1 MLFLLLLPYLDETLK
16 DKLMSDTHSLLRYT
30 ELEHG
35 VDGGR
40 PNFQRSNIY
49 FVWTCRESQYLPWR
63 GLLPVELGAGLLL
76 LLRSLDN
83 TDANSNRLT
92 LLSFNAAK
100 LGYVAVH
107 QSMWRM

>member
-1 MLFLLLLPYLDETLK
+1 MLFLFLLRYLNKVRENSI
-16 DKLMSDTHSLLRYT
+16 MRCIHSLFGYT

-49 FVWTCRESQYLPWR
+49 FVWTCRESQCLPRR
-63 GLLPVELGAGLLL
+63 GLLPVELGVGLLL
-76 LLRSLDN
+76 LLRSLGN

-100 LGYVAVH
+100 LGYVAVN
-107 QSMWRM
+107 QK